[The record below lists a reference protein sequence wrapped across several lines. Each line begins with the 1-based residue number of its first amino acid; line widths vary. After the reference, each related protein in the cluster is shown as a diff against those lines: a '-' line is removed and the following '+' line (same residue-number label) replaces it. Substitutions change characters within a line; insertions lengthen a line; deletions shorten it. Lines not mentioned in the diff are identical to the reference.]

1 MLPSSSQDL
10 DAEAATDMKSDDDIN
25 LALFIDFENLAIGAR
40 QSRYDVFDIDLLLKR
55 LLEKGRILFKR
66 AYCDWSNF
74 SKEKRVMHEAA
85 IELFDIPQR
94 GATGKNS
101 ADIRM
106 VVDALDLCY
115 TRPHVDMFVIAS
127 GDSDFS
133 PLVSKLREYN
143 KMVIGVGVKTS
154 TSALL
159 IDNCDEFIFYED
171 LMRGRRED
179 THNFDDLP
187 KKKRELY
194 ALLEDA
200 VLALQRRNAEIL
212 WSSMVKQM
220 MQRLKPTF
228 NMQYFGYSNFSD
240 LLKDADKHGVVTIE
254 KDERSGSYIVL
265 DIGDYDR

>member
-1 MLPSSSQDL
+1 MKQD
-10 DAEAATDMKSDDDIN
+10 DEVN

-40 QSRYDVFDIDLLLKR
+40 QARYEAFDTELLLKR
-55 LLEKGRILFKR
+55 LLERGRILFKR

-74 SKEKRVMHEAA
+74 PREKKILHEAA

-94 GATGKNS
+94 GMTGKNS

-115 TRPHVDMFVIAS
+115 TRPHLDMFVIAS

-143 KMVIGVGVKTS
+143 KLVIGVGVKNSSS
-154 TSALL
+154 TLL
-159 IDNCDEFIFYED
+159 IENCDEFIFYED
-171 LMRGRRED
+171 LMRGRQEESHLPD
-179 THNFDDLP
+179 SLP
-187 KKKRELY
+187 KKKRELFR
-194 ALLEDA
+194 LLQDA
-200 VLALQRRNAEIL
+200 VLALQRTDVEIL

-228 NMQYFGYSNFSD
+228 DMQYFGYRNFSR
-240 LLKDADKHGVVTIE
+240 LLEDAEKAGVVSIE
-254 KDERSGSYIVL
+254 KDDRSGSYVVL
-265 DIGDYDR
+265 DVTAED

>member
-1 MLPSSSQDL
+1 MKQD
-10 DAEAATDMKSDDDIN
+10 DGIN

-40 QSRYDVFDIDLLLKR
+40 QARYEAFDTELLLKR
-55 LLEKGRILFKR
+55 LLERGRVLFKR

-74 SKEKRVMHEAA
+74 AREKKVLHEAA

-94 GATGKNS
+94 GMTGKNS

-115 TRPHVDMFVIAS
+115 TRPHIDMFVIAS

-143 KMVIGVGVKTS
+143 KLVIGVGVKNSSS
-154 TSALL
+154 TLL
-159 IDNCDEFIFYED
+159 IENCDEFIFYED
-171 LMRGRRED
+171 LMRGRQEESHLPD
-179 THNFDDLP
+179 SLP
-187 KKKRELY
+187 KKKRELFR
-194 ALLEDA
+194 LLQDA
-200 VLALQRRNAEIL
+200 VLALQRTDIEIL

-228 NMQYFGYSNFSD
+228 DMQYFGYRNFSR
-240 LLKDADKHGVVTIE
+240 LLEDAEKAGVVSIE
-254 KDERSGSYIVL
+254 RDDRSGSYVVL
-265 DIGDYDR
+265 DVVAEA

>member
-1 MLPSSSQDL
+1 
-10 DAEAATDMKSDDDIN
+10 MKGPDETN

-40 QSRYDVFDIDLLLKR
+40 QSRYDEFRIDLLIKR
-55 LLEKGRILFKR
+55 LMEKGRILFKR

-74 SKEKRVMHEAA
+74 SREKKVLHEAA

-94 GATGKNS
+94 GMTGKNS

-106 VVDALDLCY
+106 VVDCLDLCY
-115 TRPHVDMFVIAS
+115 TRDHIDMFVIAS

-143 KMVIGVGVKTS
+143 KLVIGVGVKNSTS
-154 TSALL
+154 TLL
-159 IDNCDEFIFYED
+159 IENCDEFIFYED

-179 THNFDDLP
+179 EPRVQLESLP
-187 KKKRELY
+187 KKKREVFE
-194 ALLEDA
+194 LLEDA

-228 NMQYFGYSNFSD
+228 NMQYFGYKNFSD
-240 LLKDADKHGVVTIE
+240 LLIDAEKHGVVIIE
-254 KDERSGSYIVL
+254 KDSRSGSFIVL
-265 DIGDYDR
+265 DVGEDRD

>member
-1 MLPSSSQDL
+1 MQK
-10 DAEAATDMKSDDDIN
+10 EAGDIN

-40 QSRYDVFDIDLLLKR
+40 QARYEGLDIELLLQR

-74 SKEKRVMHEAA
+74 PREKKILHEAA

-94 GATGKNS
+94 SQSGKNS

-106 VVDALDLCY
+106 VVDALDVCY
-115 TRPHVDMFVIAS
+115 TRPHLDTFVVAS

-143 KMVIGVGVKTS
+143 KLVIGVGVKNS
-154 TSALL
+154 TSSLL

-171 LMRGRRED
+171 LMRGRQEEGRLPE
-179 THNFDDLP
+179 TLP
-187 KKKRELY
+187 KKKREVFQ
-194 ALLEDA
+194 LLQNA
-200 VLALQRRNAEIL
+200 VLALQRSNTQIL
-212 WSSMVKQM
+212 WSSMVKQT

-228 NMQYFGYSNFSD
+228 DMQYYGYRNFSD
-240 LLKDADKHGVVTIE
+240 LLEAAEKSGVVSIE
-254 KDERSGSYIVL
+254 KDDRSGSYIVL
-265 DIGDYDR
+265 DVGEPH

>member
-1 MLPSSSQDL
+1 
-10 DAEAATDMKSDDDIN
+10 MKNDDEIN
-25 LALFIDFENLAIGAR
+25 LALFMDFENLAIGAS
-40 QSRYDVFDIDLLLKR
+40 QSRYEEFDVHLLLKR

-74 SKEKRVMHEAA
+74 PREKKMLHEAA

-94 GATGKNS
+94 GMTGKNS

-115 TRPHVDMFVIAS
+115 TRPHLDLFVIAS

-143 KMVIGVGVKTS
+143 KLVIGVGVKTS
-154 TSALL
+154 SSHLL
-159 IDNCDEFIFYED
+159 IENCDEFIFYED
-171 LMRGRRED
+171 LMRGQREE
-179 THNFDDLP
+179 THLDSLP
-187 KKKRELY
+187 KKKRELFS
-194 ALLEDA
+194 LLEDA
-200 VLALQRRNAEIL
+200 ILALQRRNPEIM

-240 LLKDADKHGVVTIE
+240 LLEDAEKHRVIVIE
-254 KDERSGSYIVL
+254 RDDRSGSYIVL
-265 DIGDYDR
+265 DLGQGF

>member
-1 MLPSSSQDL
+1 
-10 DAEAATDMKSDDDIN
+10 MKNEDDNN

-40 QSRYDVFDIDLLLKR
+40 QSRYDEFDIDLLLKR

-66 AYCDWSNF
+66 AYCDWTNF
-74 SKEKRVMHEAA
+74 PREKKALHEAA

-94 GATGKNS
+94 NMTGKNS

-106 VVDALDLCY
+106 VVDTLDLCY
-115 TRPHVDMFVIAS
+115 TRPHIDMFVIAS

-143 KMVIGVGVKTS
+143 KVVIGVGVKNS
-154 TSALL
+154 TSRLL

-171 LMRGRRED
+171 LMLGRREETYLD
-179 THNFDDLP
+179 SLP
-187 KKKRELY
+187 KKKREVFS
-194 ALLEDA
+194 LLEDA
-200 VLALQRRNAEIL
+200 VYALQRRNKEIM

-220 MQRLKPTF
+220 MQHLKPTF

-240 LLKDADKHGVVTIE
+240 LLLDAESHGVVSIE
-254 KDERSGSYIVL
+254 KDDRSGSYIVL
-265 DIGDYDR
+265 DVGEYQR

>member
-1 MLPSSSQDL
+1 
-10 DAEAATDMKSDDDIN
+10 MKTVDEIN

-40 QSRYDVFDIDLLLKR
+40 QSRYDQFQIDLLIKR

-74 SKEKRVMHEAA
+74 PREKKLMHEAA

-94 GATGKNS
+94 SATGKNS

-115 TRPHVDMFVIAS
+115 TRPHLDMFVIAS

-143 KMVIGVGVKTS
+143 KSVIGLGVKNS

-171 LMRGRRED
+171 LVRGLREDQRRES
-179 THNFDDLP
+179 LP
-187 KKKRELY
+187 KKKKEVFNLV
-194 ALLEDA
+194 EDA
-200 VLALQRRNAEIL
+200 VLALQRRNTEII

-220 MQRLKPTF
+220 IQHMKPTF
-228 NMQYFGYSNFSD
+228 NMQYFGYRNFSD
-240 LLKDADKHGVVTIE
+240 LLKDAEQAGVVVLE
-254 KDERSGSYIVL
+254 KDDRSGSYIVL
-265 DIGDYDR
+265 DVGEGSAEG